1 MEIFP
6 RPEAKVNLI
15 IIIIF
20 IIISI
25 AGVDFDASPVSLTF
39 RPGGHSISANIRILD
54 DQILE
59 ALNETFQVTLLVVGM
74 NNSRVRIRPA
84 SETTTITIMDDD
96 CEFKY

>member
-1 MEIFP
+1 M
-6 RPEAKVNLI
+6 LLLLLL
-15 IIIIF
+15 F
-20 IIISI
+20 IILI

-39 RPGGHSISANIRILD
+39 RLGDHSRSANIRILD